1 MITISHFSLV
11 TLILAVFT
19 LGIFVAIYIQSQIK

>member
-1 MITISHFSLV
+1 MIEISNISLA
-11 TLILAVFT
+11 TLIIAVFT

>member
-1 MITISHFSLV
+1 MIEISNISLA

-19 LGIFVAIYIQSQIK
+19 LGIMTALYIQSQIK